1 LHIRHL
7 SNPAVVLL
15 LAAATPFAMA
25 QQKPAPEKPT
35 PDTITFTNGDHLT
48 GKLTRETAGSVTF
61 HSDIAGDLT
70 VTWDKIEEL
79 HSSQTFAVLEKGV
92 IPSRKAGESQ
102 IPIGTL
108 SVEAG
113 QIQLES
119 TTTHTDIAPIPV
131 ANAAYIIDKPTLDK
145 QLLGHPGFFAGWNG
159 SATAGA
165 TIVSATQNQYT
176 VDAAVALQRLV
187 PAVNWLDPRS
197 RTSVTFNESFGKIT
211 QPEYIAAGTLIPAT
225 YTKSNIFLA
234 AAERDQY
241 VSKKLYYLGDVSFDH
256 NYAQSLQLEQLYGVG
271 LGYTLLKKPKQ
282 ELDVK
287 AVAQYERQSFFDT
300 ASSNQ
305 NLIAATVAANYTLTL
320 KKGIILN
327 QQISYIPAFNVVRDY
342 SANESNTVTFPAYKG
357 FGFTVGTLDSY
368 LNDAPVTLPDTK
380 PNSFQFTMG
389 ISYAIKSKY

>member
-1 LHIRHL
+1 MHIRHFCL
-7 SNPAVVLL
+7 TAVVLL
-15 LAAATPFAMA
+15 LAAATPLAIG
-25 QQKPAPEKPT
+25 QDKPV

-61 HSDIAGDLT
+61 HSDIAGDIT
-70 VTWDKIEEL
+70 VTWDKIKDL
-79 HSSQTFAVLEKGV
+79 HSSQTFAVLEKG
-92 IPSRKAGESQ
+92 ITPSRKAGESQ

-119 TTTHTDIAPIPV
+119 TTTHADIAPIPV
-131 ANAAYIIDKPTLDK
+131 ADAAYIIDKPTLDK

-187 PAVNWLDPRS
+187 PTVDWLDPRN

-211 QPEYIAAGTLIPAT
+211 QPGYIDAGTLVPAT

-256 NYAQSLQLEQLYGVG
+256 NFAQSLQLEQIYGVG

-287 AVAQYERQSFFDT
+287 VVAQYERQSFFNT

-320 KKGIILN
+320 KKGILLN
-327 QQISYIPAFNVVRDY
+327 QQISYIPAFNAVRDY
-342 SANESNTVTFPAYKG
+342 SANESDTVTFPAYKG

-389 ISYAIKSKY
+389 ITYAIKSKY

>member
-1 LHIRHL
+1 MFIRHFPV
-7 SNPAVVLL
+7 SAAIVWS
-15 LAAATPFAMA
+15 AAATPFAMA
-25 QQKPAPEKPT
+25 QKKPA

-48 GKLTRETAGSVTF
+48 GKLVRETAGSVTF

-70 VTWDKIEEL
+70 VPWNKIKDL
-79 HSSQTFAVLEKGV
+79 HSSQTFAVLGKGV
-92 IPSRKAGESQ
+92 TPSRKAGESQ
-102 IPIGTL
+102 IPVGTL

-119 TTTHTDIAPIPV
+119 AATHAAIAPIPV

-165 TIVSATQNQYT
+165 TIISATQNQYT
-176 VDAAVALQRLV
+176 VNAAAALQRLV
-187 PAVNWLDPRS
+187 PTVNWLDPRN

-211 QPEYIAAGTLIPAT
+211 QPGYLDAGTFVPAT

-241 VSKKLYYLGDVSFDH
+241 VSKKLYYLGDISFNH
-256 NYAQSLQLEQLYGVG
+256 NYAQSLQLDQLYGVG

-282 ELDVK
+282 ELDIK
-287 AVAQYERQSFFDT
+287 AVAQYERQSFFNT
-300 ASSNQ
+300 ASPNQ
-305 NLIAATVAANYTLTL
+305 NLIAATIAANYTLTIN
-320 KKGIILN
+320 KGIILN
-327 QQISYIPAFNVVRDY
+327 QQISYVPAFNIVRDY
-342 SANESNTVTFPAYKG
+342 SANESDTVTFPAYKG

-389 ISYAIKSKY
+389 ITYAIKSKY